1 MSRAML
7 RLACILGCC
16 LGLIGGIAPSAAAPV
31 RPFMP
36 VTLSAEEHTRANA
49 DRAASLPTPAQ
60 AANLVQ
66 DGGFEQQGA
75 GWEGCGNAGLVDA
88 QSAGAVAVYAGRYA
102 AFMGAG
108 ADGSD
113 CPRLPD
119 NTTPRQLLSQ
129 ELSIPASAG
138 AVTVSFWFRAEA
150 GTGVDV
156 FLARGLYQFD
166 PDLGGVKLGSF
177 ATDQPPGW
185 QLYRTVLTGDQ
196 LERVRGQRVRFSI
209 VIQGNTAVD
218 PDAVLLIDEVQVLA
232 TDGRTTASPLPPALR
247 GDGSRP
253 LAAIRAE
260 AGGNRWLYR
269 MDPDGSNQ
277 QLIYRGLLNNVR
289 YPAWSPDGRRLAVAD
304 YNTWPWP
311 TPDPDPQNNLSAAA
325 VTVLNADGS
334 EPQSIYQ
341 TQSRK
346 GSRCPF
352 VPGPGQREEPSQIVR
367 VSNVAWMP
375 DNRQVVLTRVGF
387 NAFCNGQISGG
398 LADLLLSLSPTSPL
412 ASSASNP
419 SVSRNGQVLFDGF
432 TVGASRAAGV
442 WELDTSV
449 QPARETRLL
458 PNPADREP
466 VWAPDGQRF
475 AVVRITTSPSAGISE
490 RTFAIMLY
498 NRQDLANPRMLLFAD
513 HGRSIGRVRWSP
525 DGAYLVYTLERFD
538 GRSDIWWL
546 EVATGATGPVTSD
559 GAWLEADWRPASQ
572 SSQSQVFLPVVLVR
586 N

>member
-1 MSRAML
+1 MSRRVL
-7 RLACILGCC
+7 HLAFILGCC
-16 LGLIGGIAPSAAAPV
+16 PGLIGGIAPTAAAPF
-31 RPFMP
+31 RPFTP
-36 VTLSAEEHTRANA
+36 VTLPAEAHARANA
-49 DRAASLPTPAQ
+49 DRATAVPAPAQ

-75 GWEGCGNAGLVDA
+75 GWEACGNVRLVDA
-88 QSAGAVAVYAGRYA
+88 ESAGAGAVYSGRYA

-108 ADGSD
+108 ADSSS

-119 NTTPRQLLSQ
+119 NTTPRQLLRQ

-196 LERVRGQRVRFSI
+196 LERVRGQRLWFSI
-209 VIQGNTAVD
+209 VIQENTAVD
-218 PDAVLLIDEVQVLA
+218 PEAVLLIDEVQVLA
-232 TDGRTTASPLPPALR
+232 ADGRTSASPLPPALR
-247 GDGSRP
+247 GTGSRP

-260 AGGNRWLYR
+260 AGGNHWLYR

-289 YPAWSPDGRRLAVAD
+289 YPAWSPDGWRLAVAD

-352 VPGPGQREEPSQIVR
+352 LPGPGQREEPSQIVR
-367 VSNVAWMP
+367 VSTLDWMP
-375 DNRQVVLTRVGF
+375 DNRRVVFTNVGF
-387 NAFCNGQISGG
+387 NAFCDGRISGG
-398 LADLLLSLSPTSPL
+398 LADLLLSPEPGGLTAPRL
-412 ASSASNP
+412 AFSASNP
-419 SVSRNGQVLFDGF
+419 SINRNGQVLFDGF
-432 TVGASRAAGV
+432 TVGNSRAAGV

-449 QPARETRLL
+449 QPAREVRLL

-475 AVVRITTSPSAGISE
+475 AVVRVTTSPSADTSE

-513 HGRSIGRVRWSP
+513 HGRNIGRVRWSP
-525 DGAYLVYTLERFD
+525 DGAYLVYTLGRFD
-538 GRSDIWWL
+538 GGSDIWWL
-546 EVATGATGPVTSD
+546 AVATGATGPVTSD
-559 GAWLEADWRPASQ
+559 GAWLEAAWRPV
-572 SSQSQVFLPVVLVR
+572 SQSQVFLPVLVH